1 MPDSNQKL
9 WMILTPKTDNPV
21 RNKGRTAQCIAQAIE
36 VPIPTISALIFG
48 FMNDL
53 QR

>member
-1 MPDSNQKL
+1 M
-9 WMILTPKTDNPV
+9 LTPKTERPV
-21 RNKGRTAQCIAQAIE
+21 RNRGRTAQWIAQAIE
-36 VPIPTISALIFG
+36 VPIPIMSALIFG

>member
-1 MPDSNQKL
+1 
-9 WMILTPKTDNPV
+9 MILTPKTERPV
-21 RNKGRTAQCIAQAIE
+21 KNRGSTAQWIAQAIE
-36 VPIPTISALIFG
+36 VPIPNMSALILG